1 MSESP
6 GSRREPAGGG
16 FVSRALAI
24 RREDSTNLRMVG
36 RRWRG
41 VEAVAVAV
49 ALGAAR
55 LARAA
60 LARTALARTA
70 SASNGREALRRAFAT
85 TSSVSSLKLAS
96 ERARGPL
103 SVCTDSRISKRPLG
117 RATT

>member
-6 GSRREPAGGG
+6 GSRREPARGG

-41 VEAVAVAV
+41 VEAVAVA
-49 ALGAAR
+49 LGAAR

-60 LARTALARTA
+60 LARPALARTA

>member
-6 GSRREPAGGG
+6 GSRREPARGG

-41 VEAVAVAV
+41 VEAVVVAV

-55 LARAA
+55 LARA
-60 LARTALARTA
+60 ALARTA